1 MTLIKKYIFILALFA
16 LSGCGY
22 KLNGASTGG
31 LKTVYVDLFQ
41 NIAPLV
47 IPNLSNQFTE
57 ELKSRIRNQSK
68 LSLTQNN
75 ADVTFEGEIT
85 SYEIKPIAIQ
95 DNNNPVAGANR
106 LTITV
111 RVKYTNNTEFK
122 ESKSFEEPFT
132 AFTDFSLAGQSLES
146 QQQRLIK
153 EVNDKL
159 TENIFNRA
167 FAQW

>member
-1 MTLIKKYIFILALFA
+1 MSLLKKSLFIAILFA

-22 KLNGASTGG
+22 KFNGASTGG
-31 LKTVYVDLFQ
+31 LKTVHVELFE

-47 IPNLSNQFTE
+47 IPTLSNQLTE
-57 ELKSRIRNQSK
+57 DLKARIRNQSK
-68 LSLTQNN
+68 LSITQNN

-85 SYEIKPIAIQ
+85 GYDIKPIAIQ
-95 DNNNPVAGANR
+95 DNTNPVAGANR

-111 RVKYTNNTEFK
+111 HVKYTNNTEFK
-122 ESKSFEEPFT
+122 ESQSFDESFT
-132 AFTDFSLAGQSLES
+132 AFTDFSLAGQTLES
-146 QQQRLIK
+146 QQQKLIK
-153 EVNDKL
+153 DVNQKL